1 MAGILHDAGKLVLD
15 RFFSPF
21 FGATLNTIRE
31 KGLHSQQVALETL
44 GTTHTYLC
52 GYLGLNWGFPE
63 DLMEG
68 ITCQHDPSTARSNP
82 KLASVIHLANAICNY
97 LSYGISGEVIRQ
109 SPDDPALNQSLLKQ
123 GVGPHLLD
131 QMIEAGEEQL
141 KSADRFMDALLDGPA
156 AAG

>member
-44 GTTHTYLC
+44 GTTHTYLG

-82 KLASVIHLANAICNY
+82 KLASV
-97 LSYGISGEVIRQ
+97 
-109 SPDDPALNQSLLKQ
+109 
-123 GVGPHLLD
+123 GPHLLD

-141 KSADRFMDALLDGPA
+141 KSADRFMDALLDRPA